1 MKYLLILLVG
11 VGGCVSHRN
20 ITCYGELTVTQAPN
34 GKALLH
40 YYPCKKVCADEVG
53 VMLLLD
59 SESDR
64 CK

>member
-1 MKYLLILLVG
+1 MKYLLILLMG
-11 VGGCVSHRN
+11 LGGCVSHRN
-20 ITCYGELTVTQAPN
+20 ITCYGELTVTHST
-34 GKALLH
+34 KWESSISS
-40 YYPCKKVCADEVG
+40 YPCKKVCADEVG